1 MSEEE
6 ARSEE
11 AARAW
16 WRNCGVEPDAEMR
29 EIDAMEDALGPLDDQ
44 IRQIRERIAGFEAC
58 YHEADTEAMFIVAA
72 IGVGRLGEESGERPP
87 QRKGEL
93 EAAREVLAAWC
104 QEPERRGSGLGVGA
118 YRADELR
125 DFLGEATPLKT
136 WQVQR
141 VVDKITEALDPS
153 QPYHWMKLNL
163 GDYGEPDAR
172 IAGEHYVSDAAF
184 LERTRETMI
193 RDTVDG
199 RPAEISLAMAIDLLM
214 PCHWD
219 FAGSVATLLKAI
231 GGDLHPTTPYTCC
244 ARNLRLSPLYNR
256 LSDISTALSAF
267 WRGEEAA
274 SKLDREILESLGAIS
289 PEKRWLA
296 ASLDKTIRL
305 QLEAP
310 PDVWMD
316 LG

>member
-6 ARSEE
+6 ASSEG

-29 EIDAMEDALGPLDDQ
+29 EIDAMEDALGPLGDQ

-58 YHEADTEAMFIVAA
+58 YHEADVEAMFIIAA
-72 IGVGRLGEESGERPP
+72 IGLGRLREESGGRPP
-87 QRKGEL
+87 QRQAEL
-93 EAAREVLAAWC
+93 EAAREVLASWC
-104 QEPERRGSGLGVGA
+104 QEPERRGSGPGVGA
-118 YRADELR
+118 YRADELCN
-125 DFLGEATPLKT
+125 FLGEATPLKI

-141 VVDKITEALDPS
+141 MVEKITEALDAS

-172 IAGEHYVSDAAF
+172 AAGEHYVSDAAF

-193 RDTVDG
+193 HDTVDG

-231 GGDLHPTTPYTCC
+231 GGDLRPAAPYACC
-244 ARNLRLSPLYNR
+244 ARNLRLSPLYER
-256 LSDISTALSAF
+256 QRDISTTLRSF
-267 WRGEEAA
+267 WRREEALGA
-274 SKLDREILESLGAIS
+274 PDREILGSLGAIS

-310 PDVWMD
+310 PDVWMG